1 MGRAIAAAAVVGAAA
16 LVFSVGRRRASAG
29 TDDPAVEESRVA
41 AGVPPQ
47 VVHVRAPINPDAVAQ
62 PPPAPVVVDQDV
74 LDSETEMLGVFNLGN
89 TCFMNSVLQ
98 VRSCRVCACQPR
110 RLSPNPIRRPSSP
123 SQALAG
129 APSVLAWFRTVAK
142 VTKVRFGTEKEFM
155 DLLVKTLQGR
165 ACGTLCAAARC
176 NLTPLARPVE
186 LAHCGRVPAA
196 VTKHCAASLHRV
208 LHDTPSAGMLLRSAK
223 LVHGAFTQTHLIG

>member
-1 MGRAIAAAAVVGAAA
+1 MYPAVRCTFALMTAAIIRSLLARIAAAAVVGAAA

-47 VVHVRAPINPDAVAQ
+47 VVHVRAPINPEAVAQ

-123 SQALAG
+123 SQSASAH
-129 APSVLAWFRTVAK
+129 
-142 VTKVRFGTEKEFM
+142 M
-155 DLLVKTLQGR
+155 N
-165 ACGTLCAAARC
+165 
-176 NLTPLARPVE
+176 NL
-186 LAHCGRVPAA
+186 
-196 VTKHCAASLHRV
+196 
-208 LHDTPSAGMLLRSAK
+208 
-223 LVHGAFTQTHLIG
+223 F